1 MSVGGDR
8 VSDVSAPRKPAWKD
22 GSTATC
28 VLAVDNILYIANL
41 GDSRVRG
48 SGAAPGTAALG
59 VAGTRKR
66 ALGGAGS
73 GDGLRSFLRGRC
85 WGFCRLHVPGR
96 GLAAAPELFV
106 LWAVLGPGERVRV
119 CACTHTRSAAM
130 GLWVRMSSLCEQ
142 LEYSSAACL

>member
-1 MSVGGDR
+1 MRVSVGGDR

-48 SGAAPGTAALG
+48 SGAAPGTTALG

-66 ALGGAGS
+66 ALSGVGS

-96 GLAAAPELFV
+96 GPAAAPELFA
-106 LWAVLGPGERVRV
+106 LWAVLGR
-119 CACTHTRSAAM
+119 ACTRTRSAAM
-130 GLWVRMSSLCEQ
+130 GLWVRMSSLCKQ